1 MGLPERATRDGYDVQ
16 MQTNHLGHF
25 LLTSLL
31 MPALEQAA
39 SGSGDARVV
48 SQTGGSP
55 TGGSPKHGWQTGSG
69 VGI

>member
-48 SQTGGSP
+48 SQTGAARNMDG
-55 TGGSPKHGWQTGSG
+55 KQVQVWAADD
-69 VGI
+69 